1 MKKIYLKGKF
11 SSVVTKFTVVSTVFF
26 AVNTIQAQT
35 NALPPSGNVGI
46 GTTTPTSRLQVN
58 GTARID
64 SSLYVKDSVVIQS
77 SASVRDV
84 LRVGSDVIV
93 KGNINVKN
101 DFKVNGKATLKGD
114 VVIKEG
120 DLRLKN
126 IADSLQ
132 EGYGVL
138 LINKNGKVVN
148 GGSALNIFY
157 DAPNRPVELN
167 CEIIP
172 NFDFPQ
178 WERASMQMFLLPN
191 RCLDD
196 PKLGVGIKP
205 TAKLHV
211 LNNNSETLP
220 LLIERKTAGNQPN
233 YKLLQLD
240 HSGVLFAHTVKVNAQ
255 NWPDFVFEN
264 DYKLQPLSEVERYI
278 QEHKHLPNVPS
289 AKEVEEDGLN
299 VGEMNRLLLQKVE
312 ELTLHLIEQQKR
324 IDELERQIKK
334 P

>member
-1 MKKIYLKGKF
+1 F
-11 SSVVTKFTVVSTVFF
+11 
-26 AVNTIQAQT
+26 
-35 NALPPSGNVGI
+35 
-46 GTTTPTSRLQVN
+46 
-58 GTARID
+58 
-64 SSLYVKDSVVIQS
+64 
-77 SASVRDV
+77 
-84 LRVGSDVIV
+84 
-93 KGNINVKN
+93 
-101 DFKVNGKATLKGD
+101 
-114 VVIKEG
+114 
-120 DLRLKN
+120 LRLK
-126 IADSLQ
+126 DLGDTSLQ
-132 EGYGVL
+132 GNGVL
-138 LINKNGKVVN
+138 LINKNGKVIN
-148 GGSALNIFY
+148 GGNLLTIIYGGADPAS
-157 DAPNRPVELN
+157 PNDCDNGLGVTTYSSPTWQN
-167 CEIIP
+167 S
-172 NFDFPQ
+172 PQ
-178 WERASMQMFLLPN
+178 QMYLLPKQ
-191 RCLDD
+191 CLPD

-211 LNNNSETLP
+211 LNTNSATLP
-220 LLIERKTAGNQPN
+220 LLIERKTGGNQPN